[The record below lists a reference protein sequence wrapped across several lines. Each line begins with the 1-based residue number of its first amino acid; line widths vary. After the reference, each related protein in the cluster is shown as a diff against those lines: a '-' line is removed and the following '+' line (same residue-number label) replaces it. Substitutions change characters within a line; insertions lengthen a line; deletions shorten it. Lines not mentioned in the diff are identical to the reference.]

1 MHLTIHIEIEQMFI
15 NLSQEFTCFCIK
27 KTHFEELFSKG
38 QFNEVP
44 TSNCSKKCPGDKR
57 DRCGPTDYV
66 SAYEFTDRNVNGK
79 LHNILSQ
86 LNRTNSTTTSYPCY
100 ETVSTSLRRKKK
112 IPCWQLKQLKQFS
125 KKKLTGTLKR
135 QDTKKKHKTYTNR
148 IQLFLKSQLSMSPS
162 YD

>member
-15 NLSQEFTCFCIK
+15 VLSQEVTCFCIK
-27 KTHFEELFSKG
+27 KTHFKELLSKG
-38 QFNEVP
+38 QFKEVP

-86 LNRTNSTTTSYPCY
+86 LNRTNSITTSYPFY
-100 ETVSTSLRRKKK
+100 ETASTSLRRKKK
-112 IPCWQLKQLKQFS
+112 IPCWQQLKQFS

-135 QDTKKKHKTYTNR
+135 QDSDRTRRSSKHVK
-148 IQLFLKSQLSMSPS
+148 
-162 YD
+162 